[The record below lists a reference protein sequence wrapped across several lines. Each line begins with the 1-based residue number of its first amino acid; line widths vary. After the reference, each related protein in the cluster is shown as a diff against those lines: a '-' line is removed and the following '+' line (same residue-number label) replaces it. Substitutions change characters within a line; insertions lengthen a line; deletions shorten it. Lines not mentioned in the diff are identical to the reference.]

1 MIRCYVCY
9 NIYRWVSLQPD
20 VSHVSDENFAMAS
33 GLVTP
38 AAVNAP
44 VGFQHG
50 AKLGLW
56 KWNSIWDHMQYHW
69 YIYIFFYFFWFWLF
83 TLEFL
88 FWGSTE
94 LADLFLPPFR
104 QLIAK
109 INPQPIL
116 LRQRG
121 NPSTTVDG
129 SQKWRIF
136 HHRRLQVMSIGMFL
150 LGWRDGATL
159 TTKNWWFRKIYPLV
173 N

>member
-69 YIYIFFYFFWFWLF
+69 FIYIYFFGFDCSLWNFYFGDPLNLLICFFRPFVSWLQR
-83 TLEFL
+83 
-88 FWGSTE
+88 S
-94 LADLFLPPFR
+94 
-104 QLIAK
+104 
-109 INPQPIL
+109 IL
-116 LRQRG
+116 NQFCFVSVATPLRPLTGHR
-121 NPSTTVDG
+121 SDG
-129 SQKWRIF
+129 SSTIGDCKWWA
-136 HHRRLQVMSIGMFL
+136 
-150 LGWRDGATL
+150 LGCFCWDGAMAPHSPQRIDDSGRSTL
-159 TTKNWWFRKIYPLV
+159 W
-173 N
+173 

>member
-69 YIYIFFYFFWFWLF
+69 FIYIFFVFFGFDCSLWNFYFGDPLNLLICFFRPFVSWLQR
-83 TLEFL
+83 
-88 FWGSTE
+88 S
-94 LADLFLPPFR
+94 
-104 QLIAK
+104 
-109 INPQPIL
+109 IL
-116 LRQRG
+116 NQFCFVSVATPLRPLTGHR
-121 NPSTTVDG
+121 SDG
-129 SQKWRIF
+129 SSTIGDCKWWA
-136 HHRRLQVMSIGMFL
+136 
-150 LGWRDGATL
+150 LGCFCWDGAMAPHSPQRIDDSGRSTL
-159 TTKNWWFRKIYPLV
+159 W
-173 N
+173 

>member
-69 YIYIFFYFFWFWLF
+69 FIYIYIFFFLGFDCSLWNFYFGDPLNLLICFFRPFVSWLQRS
-83 TLEFL
+83 TLNQFC
-88 FWGSTE
+88 FVSVAT
-94 LADLFLPPFR
+94 P
-104 QLIAK
+104 
-109 INPQPIL
+109 
-116 LRQRG
+116 LRPLTGHR
-121 NPSTTVDG
+121 SDG
-129 SQKWRIF
+129 SSTIGDCKWWA
-136 HHRRLQVMSIGMFL
+136 
-150 LGWRDGATL
+150 LGCFCWDGAMAPHSPQRIDDSGRSTL
-159 TTKNWWFRKIYPLV
+159 W
-173 N
+173 

>member
-69 YIYIFFYFFWFWLF
+69 FIYIYFFFFFGFDCSLWNFYFGDPLNLLICFFRPFVSWLQR
-83 TLEFL
+83 
-88 FWGSTE
+88 S
-94 LADLFLPPFR
+94 
-104 QLIAK
+104 
-109 INPQPIL
+109 IL
-116 LRQRG
+116 NQFCFVSVATPLRPLTGHR
-121 NPSTTVDG
+121 SDG
-129 SQKWRIF
+129 SSTIGDCKWWA
-136 HHRRLQVMSIGMFL
+136 
-150 LGWRDGATL
+150 LGCFCWDGAMAPHSPQRIDDSGRSTL
-159 TTKNWWFRKIYPLV
+159 W
-173 N
+173 